1 MTAEQ
6 LASLAQSLRDNEAF
20 QAALDSQRS
29 SALEALAVMSRDDVE
44 RFYSMQVTVRVIDE
58 IRADLEQFI
67 RSGKPKTPPG
77 IA

>member
-20 QAALDSQRS
+20 EAAMTTMRDD
-29 SALEALAVMSRDDVE
+29 ALERLATMPRSDEEAFYLNQAIVKVVDDLHA
-44 RFYSMQVTVRVIDE
+44 Q
-58 IRADLEQFI
+58 LEQFI